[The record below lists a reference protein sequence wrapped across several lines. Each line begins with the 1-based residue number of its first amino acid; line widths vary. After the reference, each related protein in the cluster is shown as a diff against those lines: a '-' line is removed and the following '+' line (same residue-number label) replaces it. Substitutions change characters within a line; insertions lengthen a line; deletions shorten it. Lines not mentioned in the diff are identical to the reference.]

1 MVGLFTFICFFSI
14 SMSGTVWTVNTEI
27 YPIHLIG
34 VANSIA
40 TSFNWLSNFIVSS
53 LFLTLTSTDAGKV
66 YSYLILAFFAS
77 STWFF
82 VYFLLPETNGF
93 TIQQNIDRILKR
105 KPENIE
111 IRTEIADQFNQEI
124 AKTN

>member
-1 MVGLFTFICFFSI
+1 
-14 SMSGTVWTVNTEI
+14 MSGIIWTVNAEI

-53 LFLTLTSTDAGKV
+53 LFLTITSTDAGKV
-66 YSYLILAFFAS
+66 YAYLILAFFAS
-77 STWFF
+77 SAWFF

-93 TIQQNIDRILKR
+93 TI
-105 KPENIE
+105 
-111 IRTEIADQFNQEI
+111 
-124 AKTN
+124 